1 MIITIISIVLAL
13 IIFIGIF
20 LAGFVSASPEE
31 IKVISGPR
39 RQRII
44 HGKTGWKIPILER
57 VDTMTA
63 EMISIDAKTN
73 NYIPTNDFINVRVD
87 AAVKVRIITH
97 DVKLFESATRNFLHK
112 STEDIASI
120 IRDTLE
126 GHLRAITGQLKLKEI
141 VQERDTFSEKV
152 QENAKKDLEEMG
164 LEIIAFNIQGVE
176 DESGVIVNLGIDN
189 TERIRKDAAKAKAVA
204 IQEIEEQEAIS
215 KKIANDARVNAE
227 LEMAQRNTDLEIKKA
242 ELKRASEI
250 KRAQADASY
259 EIEKETQRKE
269 IERQTAEA
277 NIVKQEK
284 EAEVKQREVK
294 VMEQYLEAE
303 VKKKVDAEK
312 YERQQKAEAE
322 KIERM
327 NQAEAEKYE
336 AEKEAEALKAKAEAE
351 RFEAEQQAISIL
363 KLGEAEA
370 EAIRLKAEAEAE
382 GLSKKADAMLKMQN
396 AAITEMVMEKLP
408 EIAKNIAEPL
418 KNVDSITM
426 YGEGNTAKMVGDLM
440 KSVDQVSKGLGI
452 DIQGL
457 LQSFL
462 NGSAIGKG
470 INTNIVDS
478 TSTEITKTED
488 ND

>member
-1 MIITIISIVLAL
+1 MTITIISIVLAL

-87 AAVKVRIITH
+87 AAVKVRIITY

-312 YERQQKAEAE
+312 
-322 KIERM
+322 IERM

>member
-1 MIITIISIVLAL
+1 M
-13 IIFIGIF
+13 
-20 LAGFVSASPEE
+20 
-31 IKVISGPR
+31 K
-39 RQRII
+39 
-44 HGKTGWKIPILER
+44 
-57 VDTMTA
+57 
-63 EMISIDAKTN
+63 
-73 NYIPTNDFINVRVD
+73 
-87 AAVKVRIITH
+87 
-97 DVKLFESATRNFLHK
+97 
-112 STEDIASI
+112 
-120 IRDTLE
+120 
-126 GHLRAITGQLKLKEI
+126 
-141 VQERDTFSEKV
+141 
-152 QENAKKDLEEMG
+152 
-164 LEIIAFNIQGVE
+164 
-176 DESGVIVNLGIDN
+176 
-189 TERIRKDAAKAKAVA
+189 
-204 IQEIEEQEAIS
+204 S
-215 KKIANDARVNAE
+215 KKKLN
-227 LEMAQRNTDLEIKKA
+227 
-242 ELKRASEI
+242 
-250 KRAQADASY
+250 
-259 EIEKETQRKE
+259 
-269 IERQTAEA
+269 
-277 NIVKQEK
+277 
-284 EAEVKQREVK
+284 
-294 VMEQYLEAE
+294 
-303 VKKKVDAEK
+303 VKKLNVNAEK

-327 NQAEAEKYE
+327 NHAEAEKYE

-370 EAIRLKAEAEAE
+370 KAIRLKAEAEAE